1 MITRF
6 TFTGKKPAM
15 SNRITEKM
23 LRSQC
28 DFLNELT
35 DNPLQ
40 PYTDG
45 KANIGNYHIS
55 FAYGGVGLH
64 QTMNKSGGIK
74 AIISGYTPKRELFDK
89 ISAYTQGI
97 MSRQ

>member
-1 MITRF
+1 
-6 TFTGKKPAM
+6 M

-64 QTMNKSGGIK
+64 QTMNTGGGIK
-74 AIISGYTPKRELFDK
+74 AIISGYTPKRELFNK
-89 ISAYTQGI
+89 IEAYTQGF
-97 MSRQ
+97 MTRE